1 MSETSSVIL
10 AFLGGCVL
18 GAMFFGGL
26 WWTIRKGVASPLP
39 ALWFSGS
46 LLIRMFLLLTGFY
59 YVTHGDWARMA
70 SCLTGLLLA
79 RLAVTRMIPV
89 RKEGAS

>member
-1 MSETSSVIL
+1 MSETSFVIL
-10 AFLGGCVL
+10 AFLAGCVL

-26 WWTIRKGVASPLP
+26 WWTIRRGVSSRLP

-46 LLIRMFLLLTGFY
+46 LLIRMAVILIGFY
-59 YVTHGDWARMA
+59 YVTRGDWLRLAACM
-70 SCLTGLLLA
+70 TGFLLA

-89 RKEGAS
+89 RKEGTF